1 MPDMQRILGMMMTN
15 GIGWRSK
22 RGADFA
28 QTVQKQGG
36 SGGGLLRGAGLAA
49 LGVLAYRTYRDYQA
63 NRAPQGGGGTPAPT
77 GRQSEP
83 SLLDRLTGMLKPS
96 GAAGAGAGGAA
107 QPEAGLDDRKAHLL
121 IRAMIT
127 AANADGEIDAEERQ
141 RILGKLEEAGADR
154 EDRDVIER
162 EIRSPAP
169 LDTLLKE
176 VDSPELAEQFYVASR
191 LAIRPDSDA
200 DRSYL
205 QYLAA
210 RLKLD
215 PDQVAELNRAT
226 G

>member
-63 NRAPQGGGGTPAPT
+63 NRAPQGGGGTPAPA

-96 GAAGAGAGGAA
+96 GTGGAGAGGAA

-127 AANADGEIDAEERQ
+127 AANADGEIDAEERR

-154 EDRDVIER
+154 EDRDLIER

-210 RLKLD
+210 RLQLD
-215 PDQVAELNRAT
+215 PNRVAELNRAT